1 MEISL
6 LGKYVG
12 SQYLDNT
19 QNEARKLN
27 AFYTQDA
34 RVIVTLKNKLFKE
47 WNIVGQVNNLFN
59 KKYEP
64 NGYAYSYVLDGTT
77 IADNYYFPMAGTNF
91 MAGVNIKL

>member
-1 MEISL
+1 M
-6 LGKYVG
+6 
-12 SQYLDNT
+12 
-19 QNEARKLN
+19 
-27 AFYTQDA
+27 
-34 RVIVTLKNKLFKE
+34 TLKNKLFKE

>member
-1 MEISL
+1 

-12 SQYLDNT
+12 AQYLDNT
-19 QNEARKLN
+19 QNEVRKLN

-34 RVIVTLKNKLFKE
+34 RFILTLKNKLFRE
-47 WNIVGQVNNLFN
+47 CNIIVQVNNLFN

-64 NGYAYSYVLDGTT
+64 NGYSYSYVLDGST